1 MAKLPT
7 FQSKK
12 ISGSGGAVQMNPVQR
27 SMTTAF
33 RKSANVQASDFYQSA
48 GDQAFASA
56 IQGVGQLANK
66 LKVQKQQAE
75 LDETRNIV
83 NSQINAFTNN
93 QQNNPSINSELDAAN
108 FFNKNRDNFTKGSS
122 KYVSDILK
130 KELRFKELQTVNNSI
145 IIAQNEA
152 KNVVSKN
159 FKSLITQKN
168 ELIRKNEITPEDALT
183 PVNKSL
189 QEQVTLGYIDQDTA
203 KNISKNALQNFNKI
217 STYGK
222 IQSSESFLEL
232 AESGN
237 IIEEQL
243 RNQDITET
251 QYLDLKKL
259 LDINSKNLSNVNTS
273 KFSETKKILEKEIL
287 ISNNPDNLNT
297 LVNAY
302 RNLYGDEATEILGKT
317 VEEKANIEFFN
328 NSFLEIPIT
337 ADEEQYNDNVNLVTN
352 RLINNYPQDKEKIK
366 NLSNYLKSNFKKE
379 LNVIIN
385 NDLSNKFNESIG
397 GKVSFD
403 TILPYMQYTFGESG
417 EKAYDKFFKDYS
429 KDNVGNTSQR
439 IDPSTFN
446 EKTFAFNS
454 SFEDPRQLSL
464 AKIHKQQE
472 LLNIGNV
479 TKQVLDENE
488 INQYKSV
495 IEKLSPNKPEEI
507 QQVVAH
513 LVEYL
518 PSDRILGGIDEI
530 AKSLKGSN
538 SQLTARIIAYA
549 NNYDNPNA
557 SSILIGSQSNYTQL
571 SNGEK
576 TEITTSFKND
586 SHSIAIPSFTT
597 LRTESMQV
605 AKEIYNYLGG
615 DKEAAKTAMKMV
627 FNEQPISLP
636 SIGHSSISTIPVFYI
651 NKQGQKINIDSDLV
665 ENRMNKLLSVYDDSF
680 GDYFFKQ
687 YDFNG
692 PLSVVDD
699 FNVLANAVGI
709 PTPPLTNEGFA
720 DMKKVNELGINNY
733 PYLDAWRHGSAKK
746 TKARE
751 EIAKI
756 LDYDN
761 VFTQFDPGDNTMNVF
776 AKGSDG
782 SRFLL
787 QEIDINELIG
797 PEEDSRLFSTLETFF
812 ERAMTKTTY

>member
-56 IQGVGQLANK
+56 VQGVGQLANK

-75 LDETRNIV
+75 LDEIRNIV
-83 NSQINAFTNN
+83 NLQINAFTNN

-145 IIAQNEA
+145 IIAQNES

-189 QEQVTLGYIDQDTA
+189 QEQVALGLIDQDTA
-203 KNISKNALQNFNKI
+203 KNISKDALQNFNRI

-232 AESGN
+232 GEVSN

-243 RNQDITET
+243 RNQDITEL
-251 QYLDLKKL
+251 QYLDLKKQ
-259 LDINSKNLSNVNTS
+259 LDINSKNLSNVNTN

-287 ISNNPDNLNT
+287 ISNDPDNLNT

-328 NSFLEIPIT
+328 KSFLEIPIT
-337 ADEEQYNDNVNLVTN
+337 ADEEQYNDNVNFVTN
-352 RLINNYPQDKEKIK
+352 KLINNNPQDKEKIK
-366 NLSNYLKSNFKKE
+366 NLSNYVKSNFKKE
-379 LNVIIN
+379 LKVIIN

-403 TILPYMQYTFGESG
+403 TILPYMQYTFGEAG

-439 IDPSTFN
+439 IDPLLYN

-454 SFEDPRQLSL
+454 SFEDRRQLL
-464 AKIHKQQE
+464 VAKINKQQE

-530 AKSLKGSN
+530 AKSLEGSN

-549 NNYDNPNA
+549 NNYNNPNA
-557 SSILIGSQSNYTQL
+557 SSILIGAQSNYKQL
-571 SNGEK
+571 SETEK
-576 TEITTSFKND
+576 KEITTSFKND

-615 DKEAAKTAMKMV
+615 DEQAAKTAMKMV

-651 NKQGQKINIDSDLV
+651 DKQGQKINIDSDLV

-687 YDFNG
+687 KDFNG

-733 PYLDAWRHGSAKK
+733 PYLDAWRQGSAKK

-751 EIAKI
+751 EIAKR
-756 LDYDN
+756 LNYDN

-787 QEIDINELIG
+787 QEIDINQLIG

>member
-352 RLINNYPQDKEKIK
+352 KLINNNPQDKEKIK
-366 NLSNYLKSNFKKE
+366 NLSNYYKSNFKKE

-464 AKIHKQQE
+464 AKIYKQQE

-751 EIAKI
+751 EIAKR
-756 LDYDN
+756 LNYDN